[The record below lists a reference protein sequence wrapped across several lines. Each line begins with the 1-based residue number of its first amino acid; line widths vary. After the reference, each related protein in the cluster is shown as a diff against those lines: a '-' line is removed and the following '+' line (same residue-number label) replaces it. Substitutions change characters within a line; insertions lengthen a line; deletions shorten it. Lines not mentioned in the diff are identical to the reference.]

1 VVVEVE
7 VVFDPEFDL
16 DPESV
21 EDEDDSEEDAP
32 FFVESDAAGLD
43 SVAGDV
49 PASAGLL
56 SEELLAAFG
65 A

>member
-1 VVVEVE
+1 MVVEVE

-21 EDEDDSEEDAP
+21 EDEDDSEDDAL
-32 FFVESDAAGLD
+32 FVVASDAAGFD
-43 SVAGDV
+43 SVADDV

-56 SEELLAAFG
+56 SEELPAAFG

>member
-1 VVVEVE
+1 M
-7 VVFDPEFDL
+7 DPAFDL

-21 EDEDDSEEDAP
+21 EDEDDSDEDEL
-32 FFVESDAAGLD
+32 FVVESDAAGLD
-43 SVAGDV
+43 SVADDV
-49 PASAGLL
+49 PASAGFV